1 MRTRA
6 CACEPLRVAYSIS
19 FDARYGGDE
28 ALTKE
33 DLLQRIR
40 GNLEAAI
47 RFYQKNATLELGVL
61 RELGKDLS
69 EPGVPLFLASMPNT
83 PSRILEQL
91 LNSEDPAVLQA
102 LSWNANFLHRLVG
115 APSKAA
121 RLAAAGSRKLS
132 QPQAQ
137 QLAQDAEV
145 DVRAAL
151 ARNPVIP
158 PPVQLRLSQDPVP
171 FVRAALLEN
180 RRLVEEF
187 QVGLADDIDTV
198 VHLSALLVPKLSAPA
213 MEIWAKEGEE
223 LAQLALS
230 RRKGLPPAIVAVLA
244 QSPHPAVLLS
254 LLEHQ
259 QLPPESLEDFA
270 RRGDR
275 ETALALLRR
284 TELSEGLQRAL
295 LDKQRQDSQVCLAL
309 AAHPS
314 LCDDVALALLDAP
327 SGDEP
332 PDALR
337 QALALNPAP
346 GLLQTRIRLA
356 REGGNALRKR
366 MLANPQ
372 CHQDAILEEL
382 VLRGD
387 ERLLCHLAYRRIDC
401 QRLSPQARQ
410 QLLKCPL
417 PAVQKLAAQQ
427 QQTTASS
434 IVA

>member
-1 MRTRA
+1 
-6 CACEPLRVAYSIS
+6 
-19 FDARYGGDE
+19 
-28 ALTKE
+28 LTKE

-47 RFYQKNATLELGVL
+47 RFYQKNATLEMGVL

-91 LNSEDPAVLQA
+91 LDSEDAAVLAA
-102 LSWNANFLHRLVG
+102 LSLNANFLHRLVS

-121 RLAAAGSRKLS
+121 RLAAAGSRKLT

-137 QLAQDAEV
+137 QLAQDPEV
-145 DVRAAL
+145 DVRATL

-158 PPVQLRLSQDPVP
+158 SPVQLKLSQDPVP

-187 QVGLADDIDTV
+187 QVGLADDIDTA

-213 MEIWAKEGEE
+213 MEIWAKESEE
-223 LAQLALS
+223 LAQLALA
-230 RRKGLPPAIVAVLA
+230 RRKDLPPAIVTILS
-244 QSPHPAVLLS
+244 QSPHPTVLLS

-259 QLPPESLEDFA
+259 QLPQDSLEDFA

-295 LDKQRQDSQVCLAL
+295 LEKQCQDPQVRLAL

-314 LCDDVALALLDAP
+314 LCDDVALALLDATAN
-327 SGDEP
+327 DENP
-332 PDALR
+332 EALR
-337 QALALNPAP
+337 QSLALNPAP

-356 REGGNALRKR
+356 HEGGNALRKR

-372 CHQDAILEEL
+372 CHQDAVLEEL

-387 ERLLCHLAYRRIDC
+387 QILLCHLAYRGIDC
-401 QRLSPQARQ
+401 SRLSPQARER
-410 QLLKCPL
+410 LLQCPL
-417 PAVQKLAAQQ
+417 PAVQKLAASQVQ
-427 QQTTASS
+427 ETA
-434 IVA
+434 

>member
-1 MRTRA
+1 
-6 CACEPLRVAYSIS
+6 
-19 FDARYGGDE
+19 
-28 ALTKE
+28 LTKE

-47 RFYQKNATLELGVL
+47 RFYQKNATLEMGVL

-91 LNSEDPAVLQA
+91 LDSEDAAVLAA
-102 LSWNANFLHRLVG
+102 LSLNANFLHRLVS

-121 RLAAAGSRKLS
+121 RLAAAGSRKLT

-137 QLAQDAEV
+137 QLAQDPEV
-145 DVRAAL
+145 DVRATL

-158 PPVQLRLSQDPVP
+158 SPVQLKLSQDPVP

-187 QVGLADDIDTV
+187 QVGLADDIDTA

-213 MEIWAKEGEE
+213 MEIWAKESEE
-223 LAQLALS
+223 LAQLALA
-230 RRKGLPPAIVAVLA
+230 RRKDLPPAIVTILS
-244 QSPHPAVLLS
+244 QSPHPTVLLS

-259 QLPPESLEDFA
+259 QLPQDSLEDFA

-295 LDKQRQDSQVCLAL
+295 LEKQCQDSKVRLAL

-314 LCDDVALALLDAP
+314 LCDDVALALLDAAAN
-327 SGDEP
+327 DENP
-332 PDALR
+332 EVLR
-337 QALALNPAP
+337 QSLALNPAP

-356 REGGNALRKR
+356 HEGGNALRKR

-372 CHQDAILEEL
+372 CHQDAVLEEL

-387 ERLLCHLAYRRIDC
+387 QILLCHLAYRGIDC
-401 QRLSPQARQ
+401 SRLSPQARER
-410 QLLKCPL
+410 LLQCPL
-417 PAVQKLAAQQ
+417 SAVQKLAVPQAQE
-427 QQTTASS
+427 TA
-434 IVA
+434 

>member
-6 CACEPLRVAYSIS
+6 CAHGPLRGAYSILL
-19 FDARYGGDE
+19 DARYGGDE

-115 APSKAA
+115 APSKTA

-132 QPQAQ
+132 QPQTQ
-137 QLAQDAEV
+137 QLAQDSEV

-158 PPVQLRLSQDPVP
+158 PPVQLKLSQDPVP

-230 RRKGLPPAIVAVLA
+230 RRKGLPPAMVAVLA
-244 QSPHPAVLLS
+244 QSPHPSVLLS

-259 QLPPESLEDFA
+259 QLPAESLEDFA
-270 RRGDR
+270 RRGDH

-284 TELSEGLQRAL
+284 TELSEGLQHAL
-295 LDKQRQDSQVCLAL
+295 LDKQRQDPQVCLAL

-327 SGDEP
+327 IGNETL
-332 PDALR
+332 DALR
-337 QALALNPAP
+337 QTLALNPAP

-382 VLRGD
+382 VLQGD
-387 ERLLCHLAYRRIDC
+387 ERLLCHLAYRGIDC

-427 QQTTASS
+427 QTTASS

>member
-1 MRTRA
+1 M
-6 CACEPLRVAYSIS
+6 
-19 FDARYGGDE
+19 
-28 ALTKE
+28 TKE

-47 RFYQKNATLELGVL
+47 RFYQKNATLEMGLL

-91 LNSEDPAVLQA
+91 LDSEDSAVLSA
-102 LSWNANFLHRLVG
+102 LSLNANFLHRLVS

-121 RLAAAGSRKLS
+121 RLAAAASRKLT

-137 QLAQDAEV
+137 QLAQDPEV

-158 PPVQLRLSQDPVP
+158 SPVQLKLSQDPVP

-187 QVGLADDIDTV
+187 QVGLADDIDTA
-198 VHLSALLVPKLSAPA
+198 VHLSALLVPKLSVPA
-213 MEIWAKEGEE
+213 MEIWAKESEE

-230 RRKGLPPAIVAVLA
+230 RRKDLPPAMVTILA
-244 QSPHPAVLLS
+244 QSPHPTVLLS

-259 QLPPESLEDFA
+259 QLPQESLEDFA

-295 LDKQRQDSQVCLAL
+295 LEKQSQDPQVRLAL
-309 AAHPS
+309 SAHPS
-314 LCDDVALALLDAP
+314 LCDDVALALLDA
-327 SGDEP
+327 SANDENP
-332 PDALR
+332 ETLR
-337 QALALNPAP
+337 QSLALNPAP
-346 GLLQTRIRLA
+346 GLLLTRIRLA
-356 REGGNALRKR
+356 HEGGNALRKR

-372 CHQDAILEEL
+372 CRQDAVLEEL

-387 ERLLCHLAYRRIDC
+387 QILLCHLAYRGIDC
-401 QRLSPQARQ
+401 RRLSSQARER
-410 QLLKCPL
+410 LLQCPL
-417 PAVQKLAAQQ
+417 PAVQKLAAPHVQE
-427 QQTTASS
+427 TA
-434 IVA
+434 